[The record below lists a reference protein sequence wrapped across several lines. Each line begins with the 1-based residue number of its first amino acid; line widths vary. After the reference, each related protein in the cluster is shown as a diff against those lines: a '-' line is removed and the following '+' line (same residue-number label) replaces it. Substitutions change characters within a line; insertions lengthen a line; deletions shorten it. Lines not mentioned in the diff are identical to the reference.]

1 MLNHRKKTAKL
12 QFNWTDT
19 NDVIA
24 VAYDIPI
31 PGYRTTTVNNL
42 RLWSSRAATDF
53 SFAEFNSGHYLKAVE
68 NQNLSENISKVLYP
82 NDNLAIGKSLR
93 LQQEYFFVSATLQD
107 IIRKF
112 RISNK
117 SISTFAEKTAIQL
130 NDTHPVIAVAELMR
144 ILLDEEQFSWDE
156 AFEITTNTFSYTN
169 HTVVPEALE
178 EWSVPLF
185 EKLLPRH
192 LQIIYEINAG
202 F

>member
-1 MLNHRKKTAKL
+1 MGNIKKKINVPVKFGGHVESQEENGRL
-12 QFNWTDT
+12 QFNWMDT

-24 VAYDIPI
+24 VAYDIPV

-42 RLWSSRAATDF
+42 RLWSSRAVTDF

-144 ILLDEEQFSWDE
+144 ILLDEEKFSWDE
-156 AFEITTNTFSYTN
+156 AFQNNDQYIFVYKSYSCSRSFGRM
-169 HTVVPEALE
+169 VCA
-178 EWSVPLF
+178 S
-185 EKLLPRH
+185 
-192 LQIIYEINAG
+192 I
-202 F
+202 